1 MLVCPT
7 RWCHSSPVPTLVW
20 WSPLL
25 GAVLAF
31 FVNFLWFGPKT
42 FYPVW
47 VRALGRNPEDPPP
60 NAVSP
65 GLAFGGTLIALLVQ
79 AYGVAIVIALRVAS
93 GTEVGPIRGALIG
106 AIIGI
111 VFAAA
116 ASLGHRL
123 FSGQGLKVWLIEAG
137 GDVAGL
143 ASIGL
148 VVGIWH

>member
-1 MLVCPT
+1 MPT
-7 RWCHSSPVPTLVW
+7 ILW

-42 FYPVW
+42 FYPIW
-47 VRALGRNPEDPPP
+47 VRALGRDPSQEAANP
-60 NAVSP
+60 VSP
-65 GLAFGGTLIALLVQ
+65 GLAFGGTIIALLVQ
-79 AYGVAIVIALRVAS
+79 AYGVAAIIGMRVDA
-93 GTEVGPIRGALIG
+93 GVDVGPLRGLLIG
-106 AIIGI
+106 AVVGI

-143 ASIGL
+143 AAIGL

>member
-1 MLVCPT
+1 MPT
-7 RWCHSSPVPTLVW
+7 ILW

-47 VRALGRNPEDPPP
+47 VRALGRDPSQESA
-60 NAVSP
+60 NGVGP
-65 GLAFGGTLIALLVQ
+65 GLAFGGTIVALLLQ
-79 AYGVAIVIALRVAS
+79 AYGVAVIIAMRVEA
-93 GTEVGPIRGALIG
+93 GVEVGPIRGLVIG
-106 AIIGI
+106 ALLGL

-137 GDVAGL
+137 GDIAGL
-143 ASIGL
+143 AAIGL

>member
-1 MLVCPT
+1 MPT
-7 RWCHSSPVPTLVW
+7 ILW

-47 VRALGRNPEDPPP
+47 VRALGRDPSDPSTSQI
-60 NAVSP
+60 SP
-65 GLAFGGTLIALLVQ
+65 GLAFGGTIVALLVQ
-79 AYGVAIVIALRVAS
+79 AYGVALIIGMRVDA
-93 GTEVGPIRGALIG
+93 GVDVGPLRGLIIGAL
-106 AIIGI
+106 IGI